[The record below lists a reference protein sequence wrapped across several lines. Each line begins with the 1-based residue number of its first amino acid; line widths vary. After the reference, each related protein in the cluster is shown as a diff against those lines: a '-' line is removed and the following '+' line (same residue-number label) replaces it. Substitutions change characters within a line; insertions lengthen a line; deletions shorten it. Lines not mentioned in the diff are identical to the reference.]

1 MRISLITGANK
12 GIGFEVAR
20 QLGGLGEQKVLVGA
34 RNEERGRKA
43 AAALRAEGV
52 DAAYVHVDVTDAAG
66 LERAAKRMERE
77 YGRLDALVNN
87 AGIAILDWNLRP
99 GRVPLDVV
107 RRTYET
113 NVVGVIAVTDAMLPL
128 LRRSAAGRIVNVS
141 SAASLGNPNNINTAY
156 ATSKVALNHFT
167 RQLAM
172 ELKGTG
178 VTANVFHPGEVK
190 TDLWAE
196 MKKDVLALGTQNML
210 RWINWVEETGGDQEK
225 AIDILRA
232 KGAAKAA
239 KRSAREASEGAVGSY
254 IHMGGRIGVLVEI
267 NCETDF
273 VARNEEFQKLVR
285 DVAMHIA
292 AASPA
297 AVRREDIPADEV
309 ERERAVYREQMR
321 ESGKPEK
328 IWDKIV
334 EGKLEKFFQ
343 EAALL
348 EQPFVKDPDITVGQL
363 VTQAGAK
370 TGENIVVRRFTRF
383 ALGE

>member
-1 MRISLITGANK
+1 MAISAKDVKELRERTGAGMMECK
-12 GIGFEVAR
+12 S
-20 QLGGLGEQKVLVGA
+20 
-34 RNEERGRKA
+34 
-43 AAALRAEGV
+43 AL
-52 DAAYVHVDVTDAAG
+52 
-66 LERAAKRMERE
+66 
-77 YGRLDALVNN
+77 
-87 AGIAILDWNLRP
+87 
-99 GRVPLDVV
+99 
-107 RRTYET
+107 
-113 NVVGVIAVTDAMLPL
+113 
-128 LRRSAAGRIVNVS
+128 
-141 SAASLGNPNNINTAY
+141 
-156 ATSKVALNHFT
+156 
-167 RQLAM
+167 
-172 ELKGTG
+172 
-178 VTANVFHPGEVK
+178 
-190 TDLWAE
+190 
-196 MKKDVLALGTQNML
+196 
-210 RWINWVEETGGDQEK
+210 EETGGDQEK
-225 AIDILRA
+225 AIDLLRA